1 MQLRTYACSVL
12 NVLKTS
18 HFALRIILKFT
29 ATCIVR
35 LKNELSHRHYATL
48 QYIMPAMSQLLFYL
62 PVSPTCFWLVG
73 WLIKLEIIGWQLI
86 RAIAVSA
93 IVGLELFFPLF
104 WDLSTNLRCYW
115 NNFALWYLSTL
126 SLILQKTRQFVLFA
140 VMMCNALFVWMCVC
154 AWVLIL
160 KRCTPLSIL
169 WS

>member
-1 MQLRTYACSVL
+1 MFERYLILPWELFL
-12 NVLKTS
+12 NLLLHIS
-18 HFALRIILKFT
+18 I
-29 ATCIVR
+29 R

-48 QYIMPAMSQLLFYL
+48 HYL
-62 PVSPTCFWLVG
+62 NACHVTAVIISCQFAPSCFPLARG
-73 WLIKLEIIGWQLI
+73 IIKLDIIGWQLI

-93 IVGLELFFPLF
+93 IVGLEIFFPLF
-104 WDLSTNLRCYW
+104 WDLSTNLRCFW

-140 VMMCNALFVWMCVC
+140 VMMWNALFVWMCEC